1 MEKINGIDEYIN
13 TLPALSQ
20 DKISSL
26 RALVHKLFPQ
36 AAEAIKY
43 GVPTYILQNKN
54 LVHFAAFKKH
64 IGIYPGPEIIKS
76 FSQELINYPTSKGAI
91 QFALENPLPL
101 PLIKKIIKQRA
112 LNIKA
117 EAAQPKVKKV

>member
-1 MEKINGIDEYIN
+1 MKKINGIDEYIK
-13 TLPALSQ
+13 TLPIPSQ

-26 RALVHKLFPQ
+26 RALIHKLFPQ
-36 AAEAIKY
+36 AEEGIKY
-43 GVPTYILQNKN
+43 GVPTFVLQNKN
-54 LVHFAAFKKH
+54 LLHFAAFKKH
-64 IGIYPGPEIIKS
+64 IGVYPGPEIIKS
-76 FSQELINYPTSKGAI
+76 FSQELTNYPTSKGAI

-117 EAAQPKVKKV
+117 EVAQPKVKKV